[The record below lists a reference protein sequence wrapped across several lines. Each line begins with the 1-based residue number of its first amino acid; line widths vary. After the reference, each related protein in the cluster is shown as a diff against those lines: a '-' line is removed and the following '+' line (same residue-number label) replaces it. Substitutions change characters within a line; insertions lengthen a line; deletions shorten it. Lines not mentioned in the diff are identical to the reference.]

1 MAITWGDFQAI
12 IQLSAGLNVA
22 ILSFVDISIPAIKER
37 RRVFTKARQ
46 ELEIYR
52 KNPHKV
58 TDAQKESHAGMVGEI
73 DKQLFD
79 LWRET
84 SDFEGIEDSMMKT
97 TGVFGLIGAILA
109 ISLLWF
115 SGLHYD
121 DPIGVSGETLTV
133 LSFFSLAAAF
143 FINFYTA
150 YQASHYTQQ
159 CNNLREQM
167 RQKLK

>member
-1 MAITWGDFQAI
+1 MSISWGDFQAI

-52 KNPHKV
+52 ANPHKI
-58 TDAQKESHAGMVGEI
+58 TTEDKEAHAGMVGEI
-73 DKQLFD
+73 DRQLFD
-79 LWRET
+79 LWRNTSEFET
-84 SDFEGIEDSMMKT
+84 VEDSMIKT
-97 TGVFGLIGAILA
+97 TGVFGFIGAILS
-109 ISLLWF
+109 ISLLWY

-121 DPIGVSGETLTV
+121 DPIRIIGEILTL

-143 FINFYTA
+143 FVNFLTA
-150 YQASHYTQQ
+150 SKAAHYTKR
-159 CNNLREQM
+159 CNDLRQKM
-167 RQKLK
+167 RQKL

>member
-1 MAITWGDFQAI
+1 MTSTWGDFQAI

-46 ELEIYR
+46 ELDIYR

-58 TDAQKESHAGMVGEI
+58 TEEEKIAHAGEVGVI
-73 DKQLFD
+73 DRQLFD

-84 SDFEGIEDSMMKT
+84 SEFETVEDSMMKT
-97 TGVFGLIGAILA
+97 TGVFGLAGAVLS
-109 ISLLWF
+109 ISLLWY

-121 DPIGVSGETLTV
+121 ESMSTVGEVLTGGSF
-133 LSFFSLAAAF
+133 LSLLAAFGMNFFTAF
-143 FINFYTA
+143 RAT
-150 YQASHYTQQ
+150 HYTQR
-159 CNNLREQM
+159 CNELRAQM
-167 RQKLK
+167 RKRL